1 MANDA
6 KQWLKDG
13 GALPED
19 HELREDILCPEVVSR
34 TDGKVQLE
42 SKKEIKK
49 RLGRSPGKLDAWLLS
64 FAFPVYKQLEGIG
77 PLGKK
82 GEQTLRD
89 YDPYAGED

>member
-1 MANDA
+1 M
-6 KQWLKDG
+6 
-13 GALPED
+13 
-19 HELREDILCPEVVSR
+19 
-34 TDGKVQLE
+34 QLE

-64 FAFPVYKQLEGIG
+64 FAFPVYKQLEGTG